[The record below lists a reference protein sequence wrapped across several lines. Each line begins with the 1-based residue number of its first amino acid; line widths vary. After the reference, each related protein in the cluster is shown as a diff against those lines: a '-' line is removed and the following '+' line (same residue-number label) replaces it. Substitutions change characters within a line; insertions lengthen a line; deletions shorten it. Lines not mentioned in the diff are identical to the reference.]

1 MVTTILEAQCRSR
14 RWGATGGGVPLLG
27 ARSGRGLRETTVGW
41 WMSRRSQC
49 IGMGTGGVRGGL
61 SPSIAALGVN
71 HDDVR

>member
-41 WMSRRSQC
+41 WMSRRSRC
-49 IGMGTGGVRGGL
+49 IGIGGEKKIVCGFPPL
-61 SPSIAALGVN
+61 IWCC
-71 HDDVR
+71 